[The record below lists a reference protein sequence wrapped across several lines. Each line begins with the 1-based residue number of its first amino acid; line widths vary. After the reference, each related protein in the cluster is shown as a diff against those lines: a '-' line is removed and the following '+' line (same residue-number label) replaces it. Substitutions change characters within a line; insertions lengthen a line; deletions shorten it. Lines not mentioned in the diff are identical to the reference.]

1 MNEPSGRGRHNNRW
15 ALSMISAVAGGL
27 LVAGGLALGVAGGQW
42 LAASPALAVGLFL
55 VAVARPSSL
64 REAHEEGERTDL
76 FPNEIGELR
85 VRCPC
90 CGCPS
95 LDALTPDQS
104 CIMCEWMVDGLPA
117 QEVQETEELVLA
129 RQNFR
134 RFLSVYAPAGRPEW
148 SPDPLSDEELALKQ
162 ELLSRY
168 AAVLREDQEAA
179 GIWRGI
185 AALERRARELE
196 AEYSA
201 QVESEAAES
210 PELEADDDAEP
221 QLPPAAA
228 AVE

>member
-15 ALSMISAVAGGL
+15 ALSMIAAGAGVL
-27 LVAGGLALGVAGGQW
+27 LFAAGIALIPGEAWPLAL
-42 LAASPALAVGLFL
+42 PAFGLGLFL
-55 VAVARPSSL
+55 LAKVWPALL
-64 REAHEEGERTDL
+64 RKAHEEGMRTDL

-95 LDALTPDQS
+95 LDAEMPDQS

-117 QEVQETEELVLA
+117 QEVQETEELALA

-134 RFLSVYAPAGRPEW
+134 RFLSVYPPDGRPEW
-148 SPDPLSDEELALKQ
+148 SPDPPSDEELALKQ

-168 AAVLREDQEAA
+168 AAVLRGDREAA

-185 AALERRARELE
+185 AELERRAR
-196 AEYSA
+196 
-201 QVESEAAES
+201 
-210 PELEADDDAEP
+210 
-221 QLPPAAA
+221 
-228 AVE
+228 